1 MLTSL
6 QGTILEDVPA
16 TTITPVVVLTSDL
29 LGSYAQKLRDF
40 EKDDVYS
47 TAFSQNLVILYR
59 DGESFDSGHLSIR
72 AFSTIHYASA
82 NSTSGGILPGP
93 YFLHGFGIHQAWRLY
108 PDHLDAFIF
117 GVIPETGIETGR
129 YVYSH
134 RPHGRDQS
142 I

>member
-1 MLTSL
+1 MLTSS

-47 TAFSQNLVILYR
+47 VAFSQNLIVLCR
-59 DGESFDSGHLSIR
+59 DSESINSAQSSLGP
-72 AFSTIHYASA
+72 FSTVYYANP
-82 NSTSGGILPGP
+82 NSTSDGILPGP
-93 YFLHGFGIHQAWRLY
+93 YFLHGSDIHQAWRLY

-117 GVIPETGIETGR
+117 GVIPETGAESRR
-129 YVYSH
+129 YVHNYH
-134 RPHGRDQS
+134 P
-142 I
+142 